1 LDGQSDDRLG
11 RSKRLR
17 RFEHWREI
25 LRAIRPAKSDPNGDS
40 DCNIATVPDAHCFPP
55 YTDTVAAA
63 ADTHCDSNCDAHT
76 DSYAY
81 NHSNCYSYTYTYFD
95 AGRTAHAHP

>member
-1 LDGQSDDRLG
+1 M
-11 RSKRLR
+11 
-17 RFEHWREI
+17 
-25 LRAIRPAKSDPNGDS
+25 RAIWRTKSDPDGDS
-40 DCNIATVPDAHCFPP
+40 DCNIATVPDAHCFPS

-81 NHSNCYSYTYTYFD
+81 NHSNCYCYSYTYFHAQGNADTEGWANAEAASHSKTAPVD
-95 AGRTAHAHP
+95 AVISDR